1 MADAAILGATGPTG
15 IDLANILHGQRVA
28 VRVVSRS
35 AANLQRAF
43 GEPAFEKVVEDV
55 LDANAAMRAVD
66 GCPLVYDCLGL
77 PADQMHLHPAA
88 ARNIAKAVRA
98 TGARCI
104 QVSSYWAYLPLQRSL
119 LNEAHPRS
127 GGPDWV
133 RWRREAEDVLR
144 DAGAAILHL
153 PDFYGPDVHTSTL
166 QSPLAEAAAGKIM
179 NWIGAADTAREYILV
194 PDAMEIAARIRNRD
208 EAFGNDWILP
218 GSGPLTGAQVA
229 EIAGRHLDRPVKLR
243 TAGVFMLRLVSL
255 FSKDLRGF
263 MQVVPDYVKPI
274 AYDASR
280 LEGLMGKP
288 EMTSYEI
295 GIARTLDAISE
306 RRQSGEGI
314 SRGA

>member
-1 MADAAILGATGPTG
+1 
-15 IDLANILHGQRVA
+15 
-28 VRVVSRS
+28 
-35 AANLQRAF
+35 
-43 GEPAFEKVVEDV
+43 
-55 LDANAAMRAVD
+55 
-66 GCPLVYDCLGL
+66 
-77 PADQMHLHPAA
+77 MHLHPAA

-194 PDAMEIAARIRNRD
+194 PDAMEIAARIRSRD

-218 GSGPLTGAQVA
+218 GSGPSCA
-229 EIAGRHLDRPVKLR
+229 RPVSSCCGSS
-243 TAGVFMLRLVSL
+243 A
-255 FSKDLRGF
+255 FS
-263 MQVVPDYVKPI
+263 
-274 AYDASR
+274 
-280 LEGLMGKP
+280 
-288 EMTSYEI
+288 
-295 GIARTLDAISE
+295 ARTCAVSC
-306 RRQSGEGI
+306 RS
-314 SRGA
+314 SPTT

>member
-1 MADAAILGATGPTG
+1 
-15 IDLANILHGQRVA
+15 
-28 VRVVSRS
+28 
-35 AANLQRAF
+35 
-43 GEPAFEKVVEDV
+43 
-55 LDANAAMRAVD
+55 
-66 GCPLVYDCLGL
+66 
-77 PADQMHLHPAA
+77 
-88 ARNIAKAVRA
+88 
-98 TGARCI
+98 
-104 QVSSYWAYLPLQRSL
+104 
-119 LNEAHPRS
+119 
-127 GGPDWV
+127 V

-166 QSPLAEAAAGKIM
+166 QSPLAEAAAGKTM

-229 EIAGRHLDRPVKLR
+229 EIADRHLDRPVKVR

-306 RRQSGEGI
+306 HRQSGEGI